1 MSIPSVTITLKNF
14 SDVSDLAP
22 QRLAALESN
31 AKITSLRDTLSRRAP
46 GVAWS
51 AALGEI
57 AKKTDDLMLVN
68 VPEVAAAAWNKYQ
81 VLRKYADPQK
91 YSPGETIMVPLATHT
106 IRSVHKPYVEILA
119 GDEPVGRVDFEIDL
133 ELALEG
139 VLLSIRGGKIVEMR
153 IGSCQG
159 KGSASCEGIVLA
171 KRETKSF
178 LLPGSIPLREGIP
191 INPAVPGERRSDA
204 TVP

>member
-1 MSIPSVTITLKNF
+1 MSSPSVTITLKDF
-14 SDVSDLAP
+14 FDVSDLTP
-22 QRLAALESN
+22 QHLAALESN
-31 AKITSLRDTLSRRAP
+31 AKLTSLRDVLSRRAP
-46 GVAWS
+46 DVTWP

-57 AKKTDDLMLVN
+57 TRKTDDLLQVN
-68 VPEVAAAAWNKYQ
+68 IPEVAAAAWNKYQ
-81 VLRKYADPQK
+81 VLRKYSDPEK
-91 YSPGETIMVPLATHT
+91 YSSCETIMVPLATHT

-133 ELALEG
+133 ELVLEG

-178 LLPGSIPLREGIP
+178 LLPGSIALKDGIP
-191 INPAVPGERRSDA
+191 IAPAQRGGPRSDA
-204 TVP
+204 